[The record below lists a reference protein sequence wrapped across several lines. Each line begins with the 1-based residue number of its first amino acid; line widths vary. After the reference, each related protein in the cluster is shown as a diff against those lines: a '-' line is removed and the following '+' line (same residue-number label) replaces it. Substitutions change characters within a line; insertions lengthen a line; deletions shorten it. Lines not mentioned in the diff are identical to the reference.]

1 MGQRRIDAIASR
13 VIPPNGGR
21 AARLRVRVSR
31 RMRTALFSLVAA
43 CVVVVVA
50 PVADASPKA
59 KSHPDGNKK
68 AKTYDPTP
76 KPWCAAEVSELSGAP
91 GEGQGITHT
100 CWFDGGVPADGR
112 RTLVI
117 YLHGA
122 YAATPGFQHLQ
133 QKALALMAQ
142 RYNFTLLL
150 PTAPKSAGGYVWPG
164 TAEAQKDSEQAILTN
179 ILASKKELEAR
190 AGKKFD
196 ETFVAGFSSGAYYG
210 SSLALRSGLDVD
222 GFMFFAGGSGW
233 VKPVEGGK
241 RPPIFVAVSAAD
253 KQTASHSRALGGTLA
268 ALGWPRRVEERDVG
282 HAVDWGFMQRAVT
295 WLRSQSPYKAP
306 VKTASN
312 GE

>member
-1 MGQRRIDAIASR
+1 
-13 VIPPNGGR
+13 
-21 AARLRVRVSR
+21 
-31 RMRTALFSLVAA
+31 MRTALISLVSACAFLAA
-43 CVVVVVA
+43 PGA
-50 PVADASPKA
+50 AATPKA
-59 KSHPDGNKK
+59 KSRARSAD
-68 AKTYDPTP
+68 TSP
-76 KPWCAAEVSELSGAP
+76 KPWCAPEVNELSD
-91 GEGQGITHT
+91 HT

-142 RYNFTLLL
+142 RHNFTLLL

-164 TAEAQKDSEQAILTN
+164 SAEAQKDTEPAILAN

-210 SSLALRSGLDVD
+210 SSLALRSALDVD

-233 VKPVEGGK
+233 VKPAEGGK
-241 RPPIFVAVSAAD
+241 RAPIFVAVSGAD
-253 KQTASHSRALGGTLA
+253 KQTAPHSRALGGTLA

-282 HAVDWGFMQRAVT
+282 HAVDWGFMQRAIG
-295 WLRSQSPYKAP
+295 WLRSQSSYKPP
-306 VKTASN
+306 VRTVSFDEK
-312 GE
+312 

>member
-1 MGQRRIDAIASR
+1 M
-13 VIPPNGGR
+13 V
-21 AARLRVRVSR
+21 RVRVAG
-31 RMRTALFSLVAA
+31 RMRIALFSVVAA
-43 CVVVVVA
+43 CGLIAA
-50 PVADASPKA
+50 PVADAAPKA
-59 KSHPDGNKK
+59 KTKVVDAS
-68 AKTYDPTP
+68 P
-76 KPWCAAEVSELSGAP
+76 KPWCAPEVSELSDR
-91 GEGQGITHT
+91 T

-112 RTLVI
+112 RTLVV

-142 RYNFTLLL
+142 KHNFTLLL

-164 TAEAQKDSEQAILTN
+164 GAEAQKNEEQAILAN

-196 ETFVAGFSSGAYYG
+196 ETFIAGFSSGAYYG
-210 SSLALRSGLDVD
+210 SSLALRSAIDVD

-233 VKPVEGGK
+233 VKPAIGGK
-241 RPPIFVAVSAAD
+241 RAPVFVAVSAAD

-282 HAVDWGFMQRAVT
+282 HAVDWGFMQRAIT
-295 WLRSQSPYKAP
+295 YLRSQSPYKAP
-306 VKTASN
+306 IKTASN